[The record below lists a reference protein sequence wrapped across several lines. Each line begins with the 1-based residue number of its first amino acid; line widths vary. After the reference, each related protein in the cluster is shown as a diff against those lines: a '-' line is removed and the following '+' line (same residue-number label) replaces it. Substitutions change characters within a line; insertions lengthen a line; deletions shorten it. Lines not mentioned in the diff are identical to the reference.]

1 MTSEKYVLKF
11 DDDEHQEYIS
21 VDPDSGNY
29 ETSHHINDARR
40 YNSLSLARLGILALR
55 FNNIKTPVVVLRI
68 EILDVY
74 RDNGDR
80 VLVAG
85 EDDS

>member
-11 DDDEHQEYIS
+11 DDGEYQEYLS

-29 ETSHHINDARR
+29 ETFYDIGDARH

-74 RDNGDR
+74 RDSGDR
-80 VLVAG
+80 ILTEG
-85 EDDS
+85 EE